1 MENRSITYK
10 AVCATL
16 VIIVGF
22 FCTSLYNKMNELQ
35 KDLIQIQVQLVS
47 VQAKIITHDAV
58 KEIVQAEI
66 YKYHQR
72 TAS

>member
-10 AVCATL
+10 TVCATL
-16 VIIVGF
+16 VTIVGF
-22 FCTSLYNKMNELQ
+22 FCISLYNKMNELQ
-35 KDLIQIQVQLVS
+35 KDLIHIQVQLVE
-47 VQAKIITHDAV
+47 VQSKIITHDAV

-72 TAS
+72 TS

>member
-1 MENRSITYK
+1 MESRNITYK

-16 VIIVGF
+16 VAIVSF
-22 FCTSLYNKMNELQ
+22 FCISLYNKMDELQ

-47 VQAKIITHDAV
+47 VQAKIITHGAV